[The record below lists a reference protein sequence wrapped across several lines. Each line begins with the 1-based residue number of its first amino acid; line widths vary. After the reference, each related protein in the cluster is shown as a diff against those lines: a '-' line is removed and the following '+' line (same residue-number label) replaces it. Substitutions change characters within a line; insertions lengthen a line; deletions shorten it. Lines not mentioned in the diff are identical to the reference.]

1 MPIEV
6 HNQAR
11 FQYVKEEA
19 ALATARFQVRQ
30 ESLTGRNLKF
40 PAKDASFH
48 NVESVAP
55 GNSQGVAFGP
65 RVQFPAFIERKNL
78 TRNHSR
84 FERLTATLHGL
95 DVLRERRSRR
105 LLDRHDDGLLLF
117 ERHTAVKLRPNPGRF
132 DP

>member
-1 MPIEV
+1 HVREKPRSCRFFPTEQVTVHKDLPRQQSKRREVPIEV

-30 ESLTGRNLKF
+30 ESMTGRNLKF

-78 TRNHSR
+78 
-84 FERLTATLHGL
+84 
-95 DVLRERRSRR
+95 
-105 LLDRHDDGLLLF
+105 
-117 ERHTAVKLRPNPGRF
+117 
-132 DP
+132 